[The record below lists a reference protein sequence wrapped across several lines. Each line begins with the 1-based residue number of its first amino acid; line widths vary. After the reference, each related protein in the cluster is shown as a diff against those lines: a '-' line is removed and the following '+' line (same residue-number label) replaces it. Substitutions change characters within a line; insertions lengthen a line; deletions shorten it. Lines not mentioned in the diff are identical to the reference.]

1 MDREEADHLSDRP
14 GLPVTGSSWSLL
26 LDTRV
31 LRDGSEV
38 AAPASPLPE
47 LGGGL
52 DLDWGAALPSS
63 PDQPLT
69 SASKSSNAIPALPC
83 SPDQPLAIPVL
94 AASPVRLVLPTA
106 KLVLQRLA
114 DWQLP
119 APQVLKFC
127 VDFL

>member
-1 MDREEADHLSDRP
+1 MDHEEADHLSDRP

-26 LDTRV
+26 LDSRV

-69 SASKSSNAIPALPC
+69 SASKSSNAIP
-83 SPDQPLAIPVL
+83 VL
-94 AASPVRLVLPTA
+94 AASPVRLMLPTA